1 MHFRNA
7 EVMLSEHT
15 VKCQESR
22 IACLAMNW
30 QRKANDALVRLT
42 GFQLNRVGKVGS
54 TAAGRSPAPKA
65 PAAEEEFRPPAD
77 PAADRLLVAPIF
89 ILSPVRSGSTLLRAL
104 LNAHSMLHAPHEL
117 HVRRLRVEFGT
128 SLAERAMGALG
139 HNRADLEHL
148 LWDRVLHRE
157 LVRSGKAFVVD
168 KTPANAFAHRRIA
181 ACWPDARFVFLLRHP
196 ASVARSWYE
205 AGGGTRTP
213 EEAALDAL
221 RYMKAVQRARGA
233 LSGCTVRYED
243 LTADPEAQ
251 ARRLCDFLGIGW
263 EPEMLAYG
271 EQAVLEKGLGDWK
284 DKIRS
289 GTVQPGRDLPA
300 PEEVPEP
307 LRPMCRSW
315 GYLPGEREPS

>member
-1 MHFRNA
+1 M
-7 EVMLSEHT
+7 
-15 VKCQESR
+15 
-22 IACLAMNW
+22 
-30 QRKANDALVRLT
+30 
-42 GFQLNRVGKVGS
+42 
-54 TAAGRSPAPKA
+54 
-65 PAAEEEFRPPAD
+65 AEEPFRPPAD
-77 PAADRLLVAPIF
+77 PATDRLLVAPIF
-89 ILSPVRSGSTLLRAL
+89 ILSPVRSGSTLLRSL
-104 LNAHSMLHAPHEL
+104 LNAHSTLHAPHEL

-139 HNRADLEHL
+139 HDRADLEHL

-157 LVRSGKAFVVD
+157 LVRSGKTSIVD

-196 ASVARSWYE
+196 ASVARSWHE
-205 AGGGTRTP
+205 AGGGRRTP

-243 LTADPEAQ
+243 LTADPETQ

-289 GTVQPGRDLPA
+289 GTVQPGRDLPGPDEI
-300 PEEVPEP
+300 PEA

-315 GYLPGEREPS
+315 GYLPPGGGPEEGSEGSFAGERA